1 MFPNPFRRIKEIV
14 SKSDEPSDFELQMMS
29 DREFLNYCR
38 RFRGETQQLCKK
50 IKTEKRQKRQKMREI
65 EESIDRASQMEN

>member
-1 MFPNPFRRIKEIV
+1 MFPNPFKRIKEIV
-14 SKSDEPSDFELQMMS
+14 SQSNEPSDYDLQMMS

-50 IKTEKRQKRQKMREI
+50 IETEKNKKSKRCKK
-65 EESIDRASQMEN
+65 